1 MSDKDRANLLAILDS
16 VDKIKR
22 YISESKDAVSLYEDE
37 LRYDAVLMNFINI
50 GEAVSRLPMIITEE
64 IELPWNQIRGFR
76 NLIAHIYFGV
86 DAEELWQTI
95 NENLPPLKQEIKNF
109 LEK

>member
-37 LRYDAVLMNFINI
+37 
-50 GEAVSRLPMIITEE
+50 
-64 IELPWNQIRGFR
+64 
-76 NLIAHIYFGV
+76 
-86 DAEELWQTI
+86 
-95 NENLPPLKQEIKNF
+95 
-109 LEK
+109 